1 MASPAWLTP
10 EMQPSTPRAT
20 VPGLPAVV
28 SSGGPST
35 PTPTVAAPAPGAST
49 PTSKGSISTSSGSV
63 QGPAQAR
70 FASAPGYVVP
80 APSFSYN
87 VFPNATTPSGS
98 SQQSSSTSVGANLYC
113 LSDFWMDFLY
123 YLSLI
128 LINL

>member
-10 EMQPSTPRAT
+10 EMQPSTSQAT
-20 VPGLPAVV
+20 VPGLPAGVL
-28 SSGGPST
+28 SGGPST
-35 PTPTVAAPAPGAST
+35 PTPTAAAPAPAPGAST
-49 PTSKGSISTSSGSV
+49 PTSKGPISTSSGSV

-87 VFPNATTPSGS
+87 VFPNATAPSGS

-113 LSDFWMDFLY
+113 LSDFWIDFVLY
-123 YLSLI
+123 ISDSD
-128 LINL
+128 